1 MQNTQKSNLNVLK
14 KFDEITITEE
24 RQTTYCV
31 VLDKKRFLMVYNIK
45 RNGWEMPGGKIE
57 TSETV
62 EEAAKRECL
71 EESGYDVDVIAIRD
85 IGYCNVCA
93 CVLGDKV
100 SNGEMQSEL
109 FDELPDNLAF
119 STDEYENVISWAR
132 SIL

>member
-31 VLDKKRFLMVYNIK
+31 VLDKKRFLMVYNMK

-57 TSETV
+57 TNETV

-100 SNGEMQSEL
+100 SNGEMRSEL

>member
-1 MQNTQKSNLNVLK
+1 
-14 KFDEITITEE
+14 
-24 RQTTYCV
+24 
-31 VLDKKRFLMVYNIK
+31 MVYNIK

-57 TSETV
+57 TNETV

-71 EESGYDVDVIAIRD
+71 EESGYNVDVIAMRD

-93 CVLGDKV
+93 CILRDKV
-100 SNGEMQSEL
+100 SNGEMRSEL

-132 SIL
+132 SVL